1 MLPMRNP
8 ERPEVPVPAR
18 RLRRADRRDQI
29 LSAATRAFA
38 RTGFAATSLDDIAA
52 EAGVSRVI
60 LYRHFESKTDL
71 YRAVLVQ
78 ACLRLQSVLG
88 DDESAAGSVE
98 SLLDVAAEDPDAF
111 RLLFHHAVREPAFR
125 AEVDAVRAGA
135 LEIARRYYEGVA
147 ADRSWATWAAK
158 LAPTVAIDA
167 VIAWLDAGQPDRDQ
181 AAGRILQVLAAI
193 TEAAVPLER

>member
-1 MLPMRNP
+1 MRNP

-135 LEIARRYYEGVA
+135 LEIARRYYEGVV
-147 ADRSWATWAAK
+147 ADRSWAAWAAK
-158 LAPTVAIDA
+158 LAPAIAIEA
-167 VIAWLDAGQPDRDQ
+167 VIAWL
-181 AAGRILQVLAAI
+181 AGRILQVLAAG
-193 TEAAVPLER
+193 TEAALPLER